1 MHWKLPVFGL
11 ALTIIL
17 TGHALQAQVG
27 ETKPREPLVFPIFPG
42 DKQKESV
49 LPPPMETAP
58 GESRQGEARPG
69 EPNPGGSNPGNAV
82 VPDKV
87 PSAGIL
93 TFQMNAKPDG
103 LTIIT
108 TSQPFGD
115 DVNIEEIQVPKT
127 RIFIMDGEYLLLAP
141 RGNPSAVAETRP
153 TSTTGPGQYSD
164 TIFIPGGYESGFR
177 VSGTWMNANR
187 DVDLT
192 LKYTYY
198 SWQSDIWGYAP
209 VANTNIYYGNPVAMS
224 GVSSSMIA
232 YPAGG
237 LTPTLMSPS
246 YIGQVAQVSAKS
258 NIQFQ
263 FGDIEFAKHFKIE
276 DWLGFRIFAGP
287 RYAYLSQSMQAEY
300 TGGWVSRA
308 DYGSK
313 VMFNGGG
320 VRIGGSADATLI
332 GNLGFRFWGSASVVA
347 GAYDG
352 RLNQTANGNNVISMT
367 ETTFGTVPIIDAGIG
382 INCRGNNWSVLIGYE
397 LQNWF
402 NVLQGYSGSNDYY
415 QNRVQRKYGNLGF
428 DGFTGLGIQTAIGW

>member
-11 ALTIIL
+11 GLLICL
-17 TGHALQAQVG
+17 WGNDLKAQVG
-27 ETKPREPLVFPIFPG
+27 EPRPREPLVFPIFPG
-42 DKQKESV
+42 DQPREPL
-49 LPPPMETAP
+49 LPPPLETSP
-58 GESRQGEARPG
+58 GEKPAG
-69 EPNPGGSNPGNAV
+69 EPKTGVEPPKGSGIGEKNPSP
-82 VPDKV
+82 
-87 PSAGIL
+87 GIL
-93 TFQMNAKPDG
+93 TLQLNANPDG
-103 LTIIT
+103 VTIIT
-108 TSQPFGD
+108 TSQPSPD
-115 DVNIEEIQVPKT
+115 DINIEEVQVPKT

-141 RGNPSAVAETRP
+141 RGNPSEVAETRP
-153 TSTTGPGQYSD
+153 TSTTGPGQYSN

-198 SWQSDIWGYAP
+198 SWQSDVWGYAP
-209 VANTNIYYGNPVAMS
+209 VGNSPIYYFNPVAIS
-224 GVSSSMIA
+224 GVSNSTIA

-237 LTPTLMSPS
+237 LTPTLMSPN
-246 YIGQVAQVSAKS
+246 YLGQVAQVSAKS
-258 NIQFQ
+258 NILFQ
-263 FGDIEFAKHFKIE
+263 FGDLEFAKHFQFE
-276 DWLGFRIFAGP
+276 DWLGFRVFAGP
-287 RYAYLSQSMQAEY
+287 RFAYLSQSMQAKY
-300 TGGWVSRA
+300 SGGWVNRA

-352 RLNQTANGNNVISMT
+352 RLNQSANGSNLISMT
-367 ETTFGTVPIIDAGIG
+367 ETTFGTVPIIDAGLG
-382 INCRGNNWSVLIGYE
+382 INCRGKNWSLLIGYE

-402 NVLQGYSGSNDYY
+402 NVLQGYLGNTDYF

-428 DGFTGLGIQTAIGW
+428 DGFTGLGVQSEISW